1 MKYLLEVVYL
11 YVYLSSYL
19 DVTVE
24 SQDDIFL
31 SLQDAK
37 QAVEQ
42 FKFRMHS
49 RFSVYKK
56 DKRFGEKG

>member
-1 MKYLLEVVYL
+1 MKHWLEIGYL
-11 YVYLSSYL
+11 YVCLFLYL
-19 DVTVE
+19 DVTDE
-24 SQDDIFL
+24 FQGERFL
-31 SLQDAK
+31 SIQDAK

-42 FKFRMHS
+42 FELRTHS